1 MIDYLTQV
9 KPLED
14 AGFDDTQIAEII
26 ASATVSAIPIAD
38 LENFLDFEAL
48 AKRNAITASWEG
60 VLPDEITNNAFGLS
74 AGLSQLF
81 NHLNKHRSTVVDTT
95 VQPWAV
101 DAKDL
106 TNGLLAAGLITQ
118 AQLDAFYALGGGRPN
133 SSVVVQ
139 DVVDSRNS
147 YNAEQAEI
155 ARQDSIRTLQA
166 EIENTYINPAI
177 ADGVSD
183 EATVRAAIKAGL

>member
-14 AGFDDTQIAEII
+14 AGFADAEIAEII
-26 ASATVSAIPIAD
+26 AAATATAIKIAD
-38 LENFLDFEAL
+38 LENFLDFQAL
-48 AKRNAITASWEG
+48 AKRNAITAIWEG
-60 VLPDEITNNAFGLS
+60 VLPDEVTNNAFGLS

-118 AQLDAFYALGGGRPN
+118 AQLDAFYALGNGRPN
-133 SSVVVQ
+133 AKVVEQ
-139 DVVDSRNS
+139 DVLDSRNA
-147 YNAEQAEI
+147 YNSQQTEEF
-155 ARQDSIRTLQA
+155 RQDSIRSLQA
-166 EIENTYINPAI
+166 EIENNYINPAI
-177 ADGVSD
+177 SDGKTTA
-183 EATVRAAIKAGL
+183 EELRAAIKAAL